1 MKILQVTPYFL
12 PHKGGVERHVYN
24 LSKSLADQGHSVT
37 IYTSNIP
44 ETNRFENIDGIEI
57 FRFLSFA
64 EPLRDP
70 FVLRLLFPSKNLQ
83 NFDLIHIH
91 MVYGTLAFYGILPK
105 ILYGIPVVI
114 THHGQVRFEHKY
126 KDLIVYLYEKLFF
139 KILLAGCNSCIAL
152 SESDARFLTSFVTKD
167 RIKIIPNAINSAAL
181 LHNSKQDIDQF
192 LKIHN
197 LEDKKIIL
205 YVGRL
210 MALKGINY
218 LIKAFFDV
226 KNEMKDPS
234 VVLVIAG
241 EGDEYNS
248 LKKITDEY
256 NLTDSVR
263 FIKYL
268 SDTERNYLYQSSR
281 LFALPSLS
289 EGFPTTVLE
298 AMFYGIPVIGSDI
311 PVMKQNFSD
320 SALLVPQRNSR
331 ALAGAILFLL
341 SDPGSALELSLKGKN
356 KVINNFTWDSIV
368 KKYLDIYS
376 EVISMKPL

>member
-12 PHKGGVERHVYN
+12 PHKGGLERHVYN
-24 LSKSLADQGHSVT
+24 LSKSLADQGQSVT

-57 FRFLSFA
+57 FRFMSFA

-83 NFDLIHIH
+83 KFDLIHIH

-105 ILYGIPVVI
+105 MLYGIPVVI

-139 KILLAGCNSCIAL
+139 KILLSRCDSCIAL

-167 RIKIIPNAINSAAL
+167 RIRIIPNAINSADL

-218 LIKAFFDV
+218 LIEAFFDV

-248 LKKITDEY
+248 LKKITNEY
-256 NLTDSVR
+256 NLIDSVR

-268 SDTERNYLYQSSR
+268 SDTERNYLYQSSL

-298 AMFYGIPVIGSDI
+298 AMFYGIPVIGTDI
-311 PVMKQNFSD
+311 PVMKQHFSD

-331 ALAGAILFLL
+331 ALADAILYLF
-341 SDPGSALELSLKGKN
+341 SDPGSALELSLKGKD

-368 KKYLDIYS
+368 KKYLDIYTQ
-376 EVISMKPL
+376 VISTRPS